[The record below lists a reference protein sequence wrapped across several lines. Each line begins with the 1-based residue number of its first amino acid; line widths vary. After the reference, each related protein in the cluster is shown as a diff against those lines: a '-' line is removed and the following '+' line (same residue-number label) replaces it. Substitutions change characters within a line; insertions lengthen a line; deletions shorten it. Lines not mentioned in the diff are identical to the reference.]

1 MKFKID
7 LTNYSITELPSYI
20 IEVDNIS
27 IILDKLLEEIN
38 QFNLELKWDGMWSVT
53 EAENRLIDGWKLIV
67 FNSNDKI
74 KGWYWLDKIGVSR
87 NLYINKEYRNRGIGR
102 EMNLALFNICK
113 KVNMNEIVCYIDD
126 WNISSIKC
134 IENSGWS
141 RVIE

>member
-7 LTNYSITELPSYI
+7 LTNYSITEIPSYI

-38 QFNLELKWDGMWSVT
+38 QFNSELKWDGMWGVT

-67 FNSNDKI
+67 FTPTETI
-74 KGWYWLDKIGVSR
+74 KGWYWLDKEGVSR

-113 KVNMNEIVCYIDD
+113 KVNMNEVVCYIDD

>member
-7 LTNYSITELPSYI
+7 LTNYDIVKIPSYI
-20 IEVDNIS
+20 IEVDNIT
-27 IILDKLLEEIN
+27 IILDKLLKEID
-38 QFNLELKWDGMWSVT
+38 QFNSELKWDGMWGIT
-53 EAENRLIDGWKLIV
+53 EAESRLIDGWKLIV
-67 FNSNDKI
+67 FNPTETI
-74 KGWYWLDKIGVSR
+74 KGWYWLDKEGVSR

-113 KVNMNEIVCYIDD
+113 KINMNEAVCYIDD